1 MRHSIASKLSVQGF
15 DIALF
20 GTGASRPLGRILEAV
35 AEFRFAVVDQQ
46 MLIQMQDL

>member
-1 MRHSIASKLSVQGF
+1 MRHSVASKLSVQGF

-35 AEFRFAVVDQQ
+35 AEFRFAVVER
-46 MLIQMQDL
+46 QMQVQDM